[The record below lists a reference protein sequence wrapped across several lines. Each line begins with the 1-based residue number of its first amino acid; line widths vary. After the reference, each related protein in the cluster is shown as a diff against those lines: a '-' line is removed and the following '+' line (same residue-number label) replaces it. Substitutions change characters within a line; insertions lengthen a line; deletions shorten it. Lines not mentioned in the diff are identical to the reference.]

1 MGTMRKR
8 YKILI
13 VDDEPFNVEYLK
25 QELEDLGYQTVNA
38 ATGLGALL
46 KAATEAPDLILLD
59 VMMPDMDGF
68 TVCRIL
74 KEQQETQLI
83 PVVIM
88 TALGHREDRIKGIEA
103 GADDF
108 LTKPVNLDELMARV
122 RTALQMR
129 QKIKDQVSLL
139 QSMQQHL
146 SKFVPQSVKRLIEE
160 NPETPALETREKDVS
175 VLFIDISG
183 YARLIDTLAHEQ
195 VNAIVERYF
204 SRFLDCIYENGGEI
218 NGTSGDGLMTTFA
231 DVDPYCHARKGV
243 KSALAILRGTAKLNE
258 QLPEQLEPIVVHMG
272 IDSGLALVGS
282 TKLEG
287 KSGTHWT
294 YTATGAVPNVA
305 ARLAQLAVGGMI
317 LISAETARRVTGH
330 FSLMA
335 LGKKPLKNIKEEI
348 LVYQVCGE
356 ADALEN

>member
-1 MGTMRKR
+1 MK
-8 YKILI
+8 
-13 VDDEPFNVEYLK
+13 
-25 QELEDLGYQTVNA
+25 
-38 ATGLGALL
+38 LGA
-46 KAATEAPDLILLD
+46 
-59 VMMPDMDGF
+59 F
-68 TVCRIL
+68 
-74 KEQQETQLI
+74 
-83 PVVIM
+83 
-88 TALGHREDRIKGIEA
+88 
-103 GADDF
+103 DF

-204 SRFLDCIYENGGEI
+204 SYFLDCICENGGEI
-218 NGTSGDGLMTTFA
+218 NETSGDGLMTTFTGA
-231 DVDPYCHARKGV
+231 NPCRHARNSV
-243 KSALAILRGTAKLNE
+243 KAALAILRGTETLNE
-258 QLPEQLEPIVVHMG
+258 QLPEYIEPIMVHMG
-272 IDSGLALVGS
+272 IDSGLALVGAK
-282 TKLEG
+282 KLEG

-294 YTATGAVPNVA
+294 YTATGAVTNVA

>member
-1 MGTMRKR
+1 MRKR

-68 TVCRIL
+68 TVCRII

-122 RTALQMR
+122 RTALRMKQTIER
-129 QKIKDQVSLL
+129 KINML
-139 QSMQQHL
+139 QSMREHL
-146 SKFVPQSVKRLIEE
+146 SKFVPRSVNRLIKE
-160 NPETPALETREKDVS
+160 NPETPALETRENDVS

-204 SRFLDCIYENGGEI
+204 SRFLDCIHENGGEI
-218 NGTSGDGLMTTFA
+218 NETSGDGLMTIFT
-231 DVDPYCHARKGV
+231 DIDPCRHARNSV
-243 KSALAILRGTAKLNE
+243 KAALAILRGIETLNE
-258 QLPEQLEPIVVHMG
+258 QLPEYIEPIMVHMG
-272 IDSGLALVGS
+272 IDSGLALVGAK
-282 TKLEG
+282 KLEG

-317 LISAETARRVTGH
+317 LISAETAQRVADH
-330 FSLMA
+330 FSLVD
-335 LGKKPLKNIKEEI
+335 LGKTPLKNIKEEI